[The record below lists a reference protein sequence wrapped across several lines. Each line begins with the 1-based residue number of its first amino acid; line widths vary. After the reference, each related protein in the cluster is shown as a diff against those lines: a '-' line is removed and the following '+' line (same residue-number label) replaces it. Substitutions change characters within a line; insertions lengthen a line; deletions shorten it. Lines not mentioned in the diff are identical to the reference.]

1 MQTNNE
7 RLSVYRNTIQ
17 RLTTINSNQAHRFIT
32 VFLLLT
38 LLIFKLPGDTSE
50 LSIGAGIS
58 LDIAPYGIE
67 QTFLTLYSS
76 YTPGNVP
83 WLMARASFS
92 FNRSAIIAGFPLC
105 LIVPLSNWEDGPRI
119 EAWMGGG
126 VEYFHSRELS
136 AFFPMVSAGGRLM
149 LRNAYLD
156 MPIESVF
163 RTDKNDMDSS
173 IGFSTGYIFKF

>member
-1 MQTNNE
+1 MIFV
-7 RLSVYRNTIQ
+7 LS
-17 RLTTINSNQAHRFIT
+17 
-32 VFLLLT
+32 T
-38 LLIFKLPGDTSE
+38 LLAGNDSS

-67 QTFLTLYSS
+67 QTFLSLYSS
-76 YTPGNVP
+76 YTPGKVP

-105 LIVPLSNWEDGPRI
+105 LIVPLSNWEDGPRF

-149 LRNAYLD
+149 FKNAYLD
-156 MPIESVF
+156 IPIESVF
-163 RTDKNDMDSS
+163 RTDKNDIDSS
-173 IGFSTGYIFKF
+173 IGFSTGYIFNF